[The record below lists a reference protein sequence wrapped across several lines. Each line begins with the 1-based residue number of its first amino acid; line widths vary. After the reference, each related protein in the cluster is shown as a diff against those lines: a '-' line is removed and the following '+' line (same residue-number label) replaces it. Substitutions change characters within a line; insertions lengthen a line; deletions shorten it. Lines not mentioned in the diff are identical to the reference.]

1 MGDEMALAQ
10 YENMIRADKA
20 NDKEFFT
27 NYLAQIGIPEPE
39 NFLAEISSDLT
50 SDEVQAMYRD
60 PDVYYG
66 LA

>member
-1 MGDEMALAQ
+1 
-10 YENMIRADKA
+10 MIRADKA